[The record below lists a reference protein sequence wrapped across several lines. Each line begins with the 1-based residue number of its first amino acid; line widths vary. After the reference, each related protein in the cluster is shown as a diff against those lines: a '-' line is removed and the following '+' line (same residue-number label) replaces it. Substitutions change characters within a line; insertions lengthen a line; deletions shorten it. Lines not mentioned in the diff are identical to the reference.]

1 MRKRWLAVVMCLVIG
16 ATFAVSLGC
25 TPQRRAIANA
35 SVNNDVNQLQ
45 DDLQWIVGLDEPSIL
60 YEDTVPPYQVHPR

>member
-25 TPQRRAIANA
+25 TAERSATAVA
-35 SVNNDVNQLQ
+35 SIRSDLNRLPDDV
-45 DDLQWIVGLDEPSIL
+45 QWVLGLDEPSIL
-60 YEDTVPPYQVHPR
+60 YEDTFPPYPTHP